1 MDKIINIAEV
11 AHGDAGK
18 STLVDALLQ
27 QNGVFNAHEE
37 LVERVMDSN
46 DIEKER
52 GITIYSKN
60 CSIRYKDYKIN
71 IVDTPGHADFSSEV
85 ERVIKTVDTVVL
97 IVDAAEGV
105 MPQTRF
111 VLKKALEQNLRP
123 ILFINKIDKKDARIQ
138 DVVDMT
144 FDLFVDL
151 NATDEQLDFP
161 IVYGIGKQGIATLD
175 PEDLS
180 NGNIEPLLE
189 TILKQCE
196 PYKGSAEDNLQLQI
210 SSLAYDEYIG
220 RLGIG
225 RVTTGKIKTN
235 EMVTLVKN
243 NGEETT
249 FKISKLFVNEGL
261 NKVEKTEAYF
271 GDIVTVAGC
280 NHISIGDTVCT
291 HGVPNPLPPIEIERP
306 TLSMNFLVNNSPF
319 AGKSGKFLTSRHIK
333 DRLDKELETN
343 VGLEVEEL
351 PGSDGYK
358 VSGRGELHLSI
369 LLENMRREG
378 YELSVSKPQV
388 LFEEIDGVKS
398 EPYETVI
405 INTPSDYASTVINDL
420 QERKGMLMSMTTGE
434 DNYTHLEFSAP
445 TRGLIG
451 YRSAFITNTKGEGIM
466 VRSFDTYKPYAGEM
480 TTRKNG
486 VLVAMEAGKT
496 LGYSLWN
503 LQDRGQMIVGP
514 ATDVYVGMI
523 IGINNRDNDLNVN
536 PCKNKQLTNTRAS
549 GSDDAIA
556 LIKPRTFSL
565 EEALEFIEDDE
576 YVEITPDDIR
586 LRKAILDPNERFR
599 LNRK

>member
-1 MDKIINIAEV
+1 MDKIINIAVV
-11 AHGDAGK
+11 AHVDAGK